1 MTSVSKA
8 VRQAAEQYPIKPA
21 MLVSYQSQGRL
32 LIIGS
37 SERIA
42 AVYQSL
48 FALKITVLL
57 TEAADQSQT
66 ESFRSAAIPILA
78 TSAAVTVSGYLGNF
92 TLTFSDTE
100 QPSPAFDLI
109 LDLQQQP
116 AISLE
121 VPPVGYYTPANQ
133 QQLQQMLNELPDMI
147 GHFDKPRFYNLDH
160 NKCAHSNSRLT
171 GCRQCIDA
179 CAAEAI
185 CSVDKKISVD
195 PYLCQ
200 GCGDCTTTCPSGA
213 INYTYPDRLDTL
225 TRLQRML
232 QAYFK
237 AGATSPVVLLHDQ
250 EQLPAVP
257 DFIIPYQIETLGSVG
272 MDVWLAAL
280 AYGAAQVLLFDHGAI
295 TTHTRQT
302 LTLQLQTA
310 HVTLE
315 GMGYRKTRIGMT
327 SSIPDIAPA
336 ARITDD
342 QLQTIKPASFSA
354 DADKRSVI
362 GMAVEHLFDNAPE
375 QKTVTKLPESAPFGE
390 IQVNHHC
397 TLCMSCVSICP
408 AGALL
413 AGQQQPRLNFIE
425 NNCVQCGLCQ
435 TACPEQAITLKP
447 RYNYDPVNRRKPR
460 MLHEES
466 IFYCVRCNKPMA
478 SVSMIKS
485 IQDKLQG
492 HPLFQ
497 GDNTRRLL
505 MCESCKVES
514 LFDTN

>member
-185 CSVDKKISVD
+185 CSVDQKISVD

-295 TTHTRQT
+295 TT
-302 LTLQLQTA
+302 
-310 HVTLE
+310 
-315 GMGYRKTRIGMT
+315 
-327 SSIPDIAPA
+327 
-336 ARITDD
+336 
-342 QLQTIKPASFSA
+342 
-354 DADKRSVI
+354 
-362 GMAVEHLFDNAPE
+362 
-375 QKTVTKLPESAPFGE
+375 
-390 IQVNHHC
+390 
-397 TLCMSCVSICP
+397 
-408 AGALL
+408 
-413 AGQQQPRLNFIE
+413 
-425 NNCVQCGLCQ
+425 
-435 TACPEQAITLKP
+435 
-447 RYNYDPVNRRKPR
+447 
-460 MLHEES
+460 
-466 IFYCVRCNKPMA
+466 
-478 SVSMIKS
+478 
-485 IQDKLQG
+485 
-492 HPLFQ
+492 
-497 GDNTRRLL
+497 
-505 MCESCKVES
+505 
-514 LFDTN
+514 